1 MKKIVVMF
9 PGVGYTMDCPLLYYA
24 SFLYE
29 AKGYEQIH
37 MKYNS
42 ILLEPDLTKEEKT
55 LKARDYIWEKVK
67 DIDFSAY
74 DEVVFLSK
82 SFGTSEAGI
91 LAEKLGIKPKQIFL
105 TPMPRA
111 LPYIKETDTV
121 VIGTADEVY
130 PECKAYCDEHGIQSL
145 YIEGAD
151 HSLEV
156 KGKPFESM
164 EILRDVMRYIDRTQ
178 GKC

>member
-1 MKKIVVMF
+1 MKKLVIMF

-42 ILLEPDLTKEEKT
+42 ILLEPEASREEKT
-55 LKARDYIWEKVK
+55 LRARDYIWEKVK
-67 DIDFSAY
+67 EIDFSVY

-82 SFGTSEAGI
+82 SFGTAEAGI
-91 LAEKLGIKPKQIFL
+91 LAERLGIAPTQIYL
-105 TPMPRA
+105 TPIPRA
-111 LPYIKETDTV
+111 LPYIKKTDMV

-130 PECKAYCDEHGIQSL
+130 PECEAYFEEHGIRPM

-151 HSLEV
+151 HSLEI
-156 KGKPFESM
+156 KGKPFESL
-164 EILRDVMRYIDRTQ
+164 EILRDVMRYMESAST
-178 GKC
+178 